1 MVGYCSYLAGIEIFR
16 NNRKPKSTINTRFD
30 AYIFYFVIFYF
41 VIFYF
46 VIFYFVIFYFVIFYF
61 VICFSSAFHHHH
73 RFLKIPMRSLSR
85 NTAWQRAFQL
95 FLLIIIFYPQ
105 AHFAQTDPFRGPLAR
120 ITSGFGADGAFQV
133 DTLRF
138 PASGWEGAP
147 NQTVQNVQVFIP
159 RGNTAPRPTLLFAH
173 GFGGF
178 DVRFYGELLQHVA
191 SRGYVA
197 VFVPYPVTINFP
209 ALYRTMDSG
218 FAEAVRRFP
227 QHIDSTRIGFMG
239 HSFGAG
245 AIPSIAFNAYTQ
257 RGWGRNGKFLFP
269 MAPFYALETTPE
281 MTRRF
286 PSDTKLLMQI
296 YRDDRTNDHALAID
310 IFRTINISPA
320 EKDFITVVADTVAG
334 YVFNAGHGLCNTANN
349 PANGSAFDGYDVYA
363 VFRPLDALMEYT
375 FNPSNSAAKNVALG
389 NGSAEQVFMGMVGN
403 RALKPLRVSD
413 APLPDPE
420 APRAQFLCNNEV
432 NIRREFCTFTM
443 SNVAWN
449 QGSQAVS
456 SSQMQMLGIAPQPA
470 SEQVTLSFSA
480 LSSGTAHVSVYNS
493 MGQEVMRVSEELRST
508 TGRQELHLSTHNLPS
523 GVYGCR
529 VQQGALFVSGVVVIH
544 R

>member
-1 MVGYCSYLAGIEIFR
+1 MR
-16 NNRKPKSTINTRFD
+16 
-30 AYIFYFVIFYF
+30 
-41 VIFYF
+41 
-46 VIFYFVIFYFVIFYF
+46 
-61 VICFSSAFHHHH
+61 FSSCHTP
-73 RFLKIPMRSLSR
+73 RIL
-85 NTAWQRAFQL
+85 AFQL
-95 FLLIIIFYPQ
+95 VLLISIIVFSPQ
-105 AHFAQTDPFRGPLAR
+105 IHFAQTDTFRGPLAR
-120 ITSGFGADGAFQV
+120 ITSGFGANGTFQV

-138 PASGWEGAP
+138 PAPGWENVP
-147 NQTVQNVQVFIP
+147 NTSAQSVHVFIP
-159 RGNTAPRPTLLFAH
+159 RGNTTPRPTLLFAH

-209 ALYRTMDSG
+209 ALYRTLDSG

-310 IFRTINISPA
+310 IFRTINIPPA
-320 EKDFITVVADTVAG
+320 EKDFITVLPDTISA
-334 YVFNAGHGLCNTANN
+334 YVFNAGHGLCNTANSA
-349 PANGSAFDGYDVYA
+349 ANGSAFDGYDVYA

-413 APLPDPE
+413 APVPDPE
-420 APRAQFLCNNEV
+420 APRAQFLCNNEI

-443 SNVAWN
+443 SNVAQN
-449 QGSQAVS
+449 QASQGIS
-456 SSQMQMLGIAPQPA
+456 SSESHALRIAPQPA
-470 SEQVTLSFSA
+470 SEQVTISFSA
-480 LSSGTAHVSVYNS
+480 LSSGIAHVSVYNS
-493 MGQEVMRVSEELRST
+493 MGQEVMWVSKELRST
-508 TGRQELHLSTHNLPS
+508 TELQELRFSTQHLPP